1 MCCNKIYYLY
11 QKLKLDFINQI
22 KFLFYNFT
30 YITVGIKALCLLL
43 SLSTSDSEITCIVI
57 SLEPDVVDL

>member
-30 YITVGIKALCLLL
+30 YITVDIKALCLLL